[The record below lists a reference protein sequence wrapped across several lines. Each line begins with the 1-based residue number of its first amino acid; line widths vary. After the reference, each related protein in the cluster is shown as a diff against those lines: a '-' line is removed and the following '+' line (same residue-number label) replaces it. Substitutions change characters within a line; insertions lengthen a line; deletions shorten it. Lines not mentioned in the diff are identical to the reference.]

1 MNLNDY
7 NVGLQYEVQI
17 LPFLQVYFN
26 DKTIVQLDRFNV
38 FDFKGENKYL
48 ELKTRK
54 CSVKTYPTT
63 MIGVNKVERAKSL
76 NENVYFIFQFTD
88 GVYCWKYDKNIQLT
102 KREGGRTDRGYNEIK
117 QYFFIST
124 QLLIKIG

>member
-1 MNLNDY
+1 MNINDY
-7 NVGLQYEVQI
+7 NIGLQYEVQI
-17 LPFLQVYFN
+17 LPFLQVFFN

-124 QLLIKIG
+124 QLLTKIG

>member
-88 GVYCWKYDKNIQLT
+88 GVYCWKYDKNIQLM

>member
-124 QLLIKIG
+124 QLLTKIG